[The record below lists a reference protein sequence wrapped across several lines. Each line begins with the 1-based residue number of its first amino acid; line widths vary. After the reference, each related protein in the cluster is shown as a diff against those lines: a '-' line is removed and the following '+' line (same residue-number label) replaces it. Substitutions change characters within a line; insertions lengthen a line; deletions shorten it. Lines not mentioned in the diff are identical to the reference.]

1 MEQQITSKEW
11 FAQLHHQINRRVSFN
26 TFIQQLRKVIAKRY
40 SYIMNNVS
48 YDEMLLDLIKLG
60 EVDYSVLSKV
70 KLEKV
75 DE

>member
-1 MEQQITSKEW
+1 MEQQITSREW
-11 FAQLHHQINRRVSFN
+11 FSELHYQLNKRVSFN
-26 TFIQQLRKVIAKRY
+26 MFIQQLRIIIAKKY
-40 SYIMNNVS
+40 NYIMNNVS
-48 YDEMLLDLIKLG
+48 YDEMLLDLVQIG

>member
-1 MEQQITSKEW
+1 M
-11 FAQLHHQINRRVSFN
+11 
-26 TFIQQLRKVIAKRY
+26 FIQQLRITIAKKY
-40 SYIMNNVS
+40 NYIMNNIS
-48 YDEMLLDLIKLG
+48 YDEMLLDLVQIG